1 MEIEHI
7 AVGSN
12 SEEDADKFFVGLL
25 GLKKIRAKTVSA
37 DLVEN
42 FFGVHRVHK
51 FIQYG
56 DDNLNFEVF
65 ITDDTTR
72 ASDIFTHTCII
83 IENRDEVIEKGT
95 SMGFKF
101 IRIPRKDGNGYYL
114 FVRDLFHNLYVIKH
128 IQFPTSVLFHT
139 NYGISL

>member
-12 SEEDADKFFVGLL
+12 SEEDADRFFVRLF

-37 DLVEN
+37 DLIES
-42 FFGVHRVHK
+42 FFGTNREHK
-51 FIQYG
+51 FILYG
-56 DDNLNFEVF
+56 NDNSSFEIF

-72 ASDIFTHTCII
+72 AHDIFTHTCLIV
-83 IENRDEVIEKGT
+83 ENRDELIKKGT

-101 IRIPRKDGNGYYL
+101 IKIPRKDGNGYYL
-114 FVRDLFHNLYVIKH
+114 FLRDLFHNLYEIK
-128 IQFPTSVLFHT
+128 QK
-139 NYGISL
+139 

>member
-42 FFGVHRVHK
+42 FFGINREHR

-56 DDNLNFEVF
+56 DDNSNFEIF

-72 ASDIFTHTCII
+72 ASDIFTHTCIV

-114 FVRDLFHNLYVIKH
+114 FVRDLFNNLYEIK
-128 IQFPTSVLFHT
+128 QK
-139 NYGISL
+139 